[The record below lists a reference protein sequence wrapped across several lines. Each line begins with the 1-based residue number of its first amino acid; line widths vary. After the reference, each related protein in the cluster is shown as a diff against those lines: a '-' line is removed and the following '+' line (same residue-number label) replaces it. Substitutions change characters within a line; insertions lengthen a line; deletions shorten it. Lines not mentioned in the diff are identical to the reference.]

1 MRLQG
6 RGWRRIIQALCT
18 PCCVDACGCSG
29 VHLILFHGCN
39 GQLPRRL
46 RLGELNRLDPRVGH
60 DRMRVTGGSL
70 ECTDSHLRWCCR
82 VQSPRRWTGQ
92 RFSDKAE
99 RRPASRQTHS
109 TVLMLIRG
117 LRAFDQNGREVR
129 RDSAGVHLH
138 VHHATVMIRLPSN
151 VPRNT
156 VRGDARRRS
165 KFSSIVAT
173 L

>member
-6 RGWRRIIQALCT
+6 GGWRRIIQALCT
-18 PCCVDACGCSG
+18 PCCVDACG

-46 RLGELNRLDPRVGH
+46 RPVELRRLDPRVGH
-60 DRMRVTGGSL
+60 DRMRVIGGSL
-70 ECTDSHLRWCCR
+70 ECTDSHLRRCLQCCR
-82 VQSPRRWTGQ
+82 VPSPRRTGQ

-99 RRPASRQTHS
+99 RRPAARQTHS